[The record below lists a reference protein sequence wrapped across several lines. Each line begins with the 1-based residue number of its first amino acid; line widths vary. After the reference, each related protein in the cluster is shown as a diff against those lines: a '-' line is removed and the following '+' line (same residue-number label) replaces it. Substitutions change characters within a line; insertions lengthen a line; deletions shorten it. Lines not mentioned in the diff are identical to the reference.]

1 MNDNFFLQI
10 LMRERERDI
19 LEEVRRCGYQTH
31 RRRRDSGTSK
41 EIEGWLL
48 SALKRMK
55 VTAGLRQKRQQAAN
69 KMAEISDPILSL
81 DRKVIDSDM
90 G

>member
-19 LEEVRRCGYQTH
+19 LEEVRRCDYQTH
-31 RRRRDSGTSK
+31 RRRRDSGSSK
-41 EIEGWLL
+41 EIDGWLL

-55 VTAGLRQKRQQAAN
+55 VIARLRQNQQQAAN
-69 KMAEISDPILSL
+69 RMAEISDPPHAIFRS
-81 DRKVIDSDM
+81 
-90 G
+90 

>member
-1 MNDNFFLQI
+1 
-10 LMRERERDI
+10 
-19 LEEVRRCGYQTH
+19 
-31 RRRRDSGTSK
+31 
-41 EIEGWLL
+41 
-48 SALKRMK
+48 MK